1 MILKRDAFSHCHPAV
16 NFIFFLG
23 VLGFGMV
30 FQHPA
35 YLLAGILGAGCYYFL
50 LTGRKGLGF
59 ILALLPFCLLVAGV
73 NPLFNHRG
81 SHILCYVFGK
91 PYTLEALIYGFAVA
105 GVLLVMLLWF
115 GCYSAVMTGDKFTS
129 LFGNLIPAL
138 SLLLVM
144 IFRMVPSLMRKATQI
159 AGARRSI
166 GKGAAGEAKTMDK
179 ARDGM
184 TVLGALTAWALE
196 GSIVTADS
204 MRARGYGCA
213 KRTSFMIYR
222 MTLRDWVLLGISLVL
237 AVVVILSAATGA
249 TEAVFMPDWYIAP
262 IAGVH
267 AVGFCAY
274 CIYLMLPT
282 FLHIQEAVQWHISR
296 SRI

>member
-1 MILKRDAFSHCHPAV
+1 MKRDAFSHCHPAV

-23 VLGFGMV
+23 ALGFGMV

-35 YLLAGILGAGCYYFL
+35 YLLAGVLGAGGYYFL
-50 LTGRKGLGF
+50 LNGPKGMRMVA
-59 ILALLPFCLLVAGV
+59 ALLPFCLVVAGI

-81 SHILCYVFGK
+81 DTILCHVFGK
-91 PYTLEALIYGFAVA
+91 PYTLEALIYGGAVA

-144 IFRMVPSLMRKATQI
+144 IFRMVPSLMRKARQI
-159 AGARRSI
+159 AGVRKSI
-166 GKGAAGEAKTMDK
+166 GKGAAAEAKPVEK

-213 KRTSFMIYR
+213 RRTSFMIYR
-222 MTLRDWVLLGISLVL
+222 MTARDWVLLGVSLVL
-237 AVVVILSAATGA
+237 DLVVLLGAARGAV
-249 TEAVFMPDWYIAP
+249 EAVFMPEWYIAP
-262 IAGVH
+262 IGGYLLTFA
-267 AVGFCAY
+267 AY
-274 CIYLMLPT
+274 CGYLLIPT
-282 FLHIQEAVQWHISR
+282 LLHIQEVLQWHISR

>member
-1 MILKRDAFSHCHPAV
+1 MKRDAFSHCHPAV

-23 VLGFGMV
+23 ALGFGMV

-35 YLLAGILGAGCYYFL
+35 YLLAGILGGGCYYFL
-50 LTGRKGLGF
+50 LTGRKGLPM
-59 ILALLPFCLLVAGV
+59 IAAMLPFCLLVAAV

-81 SHILCYVFGK
+81 DHILFQLFGK
-91 PYTLEALIYGFAVA
+91 PYTLEALIYGGVVA
-105 GVLLVMLLWF
+105 AVLLVMILWF
-115 GCYSAVMTGDKFTS
+115 GCYSAVMTGDKFTA
-129 LFGNLIPAL
+129 LLGNLIPAL

-144 IFRMVPSLMRKATQI
+144 IFRMVPSLMGKARQI
-159 AGARRSI
+159 AGVRKSI
-166 GKGAAGEAKTMDK
+166 GKGAGSEAKFLDK

-204 MRARGYGCA
+204 MRARGYGAA

-237 AVVVILSAATGA
+237 AVGVMVCAAGGGV
-249 TEAVFMPDWYIAP
+249 EAVFIPRPVLAPVTGWYAF
-262 IAGVH
+262 
-267 AVGFCAY
+267 GFAAY
-274 CIYLMLPT
+274 CLYLLIPT
-282 FLHIQEAVQWHISR
+282 FLHIQEALQWHISR
-296 SRI
+296 SNI